1 MNSKE
6 SGSGLGTS
14 RFQRTW
20 IVLAGIVFVCAV
32 GLGYWGFDEYYREL
46 GRSRSVMDL
55 TYLTLQLFVL
65 TSGMVEG
72 TAPWMLVVARMMA
85 ALFTASTVIVALG
98 SLCRSEIRAFRLSRL
113 NGHAVVCGV
122 GRKAQALVRDLIHR
136 KYRVVLI
143 DLNTDKR
150 LLQNLEGPNVFA
162 FEDDA
167 TRPGC
172 LERAQVHAAA
182 HVFITTG
189 NDSTNIEITSQVVH
203 ALRKRGRSAKRGR
216 LACHVHLVDGQT
228 TELFRRNHVLKE
240 AEALLDIQAFNVYDN
255 AARLL
260 WRRDLMARGPLAP
273 NSTCRMHVVIGGMGQ
288 MAEAILLRIARSGHY
303 ANGRKSA
310 VTFVA
315 PGAEAAWSKMSHR
328 HPMIGALCDVATIEG
343 DISMPDVATR
353 IKELLAAESEIGSI
367 VLCADQDHENFA
379 TALQLSAALERAD
392 IPIRA
397 RLSLANG
404 LAELLDAERS
414 EASLARQIDAFG
426 LVSECC
432 SLDAVLEGSLF
443 QFAREFHQAYVRARL
458 LAGVKPSEDAALK
471 DWEALDEQYRDSNRE
486 LAEHMELKLR
496 TFGYSSESKEG
507 KLPRSFTEQQIL
519 VLAQMEHARWCA
531 ERFLAGWTFAPPPK
545 NLLRRTSPYLVPWKK
560 LDESIRQIDADNVRA
575 IPAIVAQIKSLA
587 GS

>member
-1 MNSKE
+1 MNRKASE
-6 SGSGLGTS
+6 GGIGIS
-14 RFQRTW
+14 RFQRVW
-20 IVLAGIVFVCAV
+20 VLGAGIVFVCAA
-32 GLGYWGFDEYYREL
+32 GLGYWGFDQYYREL
-46 GRSRSVMDL
+46 GRFLSVMDL
-55 TYLTLQLFVL
+55 AYLSLQLFVL
-65 TSGMVEG
+65 QSGMVEG

-98 SLCRSEIRAFRLSRL
+98 SLCRSEIRSYRLSRL
-113 NGHAVVCGV
+113 KGHAVVCGV
-122 GRKAQALVRDLIHR
+122 GRKAQALVKDLIHR
-136 KYRVVLI
+136 NYKVVLI

-172 LERAQVHAAA
+172 LERARVHAAK
-182 HVFITTG
+182 HVFIATG
-189 NDSTNIEITSQVVH
+189 NDSTNVEITSQVVH
-203 ALRKRGRSAKRGR
+203 ALRKRCRSTKRGR
-216 LACHVHLVDGQT
+216 LACHVHLVDGPT
-228 TELFRRNHVLKE
+228 TELFRRNHVFKE
-240 AEALLDIQAFNVYDN
+240 AEALVDIQAFNVYDN

-260 WRRDLMARGPLAP
+260 WRRDLMARGPLEP
-273 NSTCRMHVVIGGMGQ
+273 KSTCRMHVVIGGMGQ

-303 ANGRKSA
+303 ANGRKPA

-315 PGAEAAWSKMSHR
+315 PGAEAAWSKMSLR
-328 HPMIGALCDVATIEG
+328 HPMVGALCDVATIEG
-343 DISMPDVATR
+343 DVSMPDVATR
-353 IKELLAAESEIGSI
+353 IKKLLATESEIGSI

-379 TALQLSAALERAD
+379 TALQLSSTLDRAD

-397 RLSLANG
+397 RVSLANG

-414 EASLARQIDAFG
+414 EASLARRIDAFG

-443 QFAREFHQAYVRARL
+443 QFAREFHQAYVQARL

-471 DWEALDEQYRDSNRE
+471 DWETLDEQYRDSNRE
-486 LAEHMELKLR
+486 LAEHTELKLR
-496 TFGYSSESKEG
+496 TFGYSGEPKAG

-531 ERFLAGWTFAPPPK
+531 ERFLAGWTYAPTPK
-545 NLLRRTSPYLVPWKK
+545 DLLRRTSPNLVPWEK
-560 LDESIRQIDADNVRA
+560 LDESIRQIDRDAVSA
-575 IPAIVAQIKSLA
+575 IPSILAQA
-587 GS
+587 GTK